1 MYIWNILALY
11 HIHIHKCTYIHIHIY
26 IHAHAHV
33 YMNIYIYEYIN
44 IYIYIYICH
53 LLDLLL
59 IREVKKPVIS
69 ETRSAAMLP
78 HSHTCQIVSNLNYII
93 MKK

>member
-1 MYIWNILALY
+1 M
-11 HIHIHKCTYIHIHIY
+11 C
-26 IHAHAHV
+26 V
-33 YMNIYIYEYIN
+33 
-44 IYIYIYICH
+44 CH

-93 MKK
+93 MNK